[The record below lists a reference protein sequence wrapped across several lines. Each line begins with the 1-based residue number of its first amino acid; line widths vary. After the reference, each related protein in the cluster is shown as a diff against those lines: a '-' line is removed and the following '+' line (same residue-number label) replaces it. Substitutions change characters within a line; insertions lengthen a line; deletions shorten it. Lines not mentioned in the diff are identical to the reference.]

1 MDPRG
6 EFAHAIRNPLAAV
19 DANLRFL
26 RDVCE
31 DLQRAVEAAGT
42 PRDPA
47 MWKGLDPPRLVREAR
62 EALGDSSE
70 AVQKIQTLISEWV
83 AGAR

>member
-31 DLQRAVEAAGT
+31 DLQRAVEASGT

-47 MWKGLDPPRLVREAR
+47 TWEGLDPPRLVREAR

-70 AVQKIQTLISEWV
+70 AVQKIQALISEWV